1 MEDLESIFSFPV
13 EDMRKLSDYMSN
25 QMALGLL
32 GKTSDLKMLPSYVTS
47 LATGSLAICVIIDR
61 R

>member
-13 EDMRKLSDYMSN
+13 EAMRKLSDYMSD
-25 QMALGLL
+25 QMALGLM
-32 GKTSDLKMLPSYVTS
+32 GEPSDLKMLPSYVTS
-47 LATGSLAICVIIDR
+47 LATGNMHVYMIIVR